1 MTNSLDLEHL
11 RTLVA
16 IAECGGFSKAAAVRH
31 ISQPALSQHV
41 RLLERAVKRKLFE
54 KDGRGMRLTY
64 DGERVLAEARSIIE
78 VHDQSMQRLQID
90 RPDTIV
96 VGSTEHA
103 AEQVLPEMLRAL
115 QAAFPDLTTRFQI
128 GRSTQL
134 AESVGKGALDVA
146 FVLDPRGNGA
156 GQEVGQL
163 PLRWYAAPG
172 WQPPTDGAD
181 WPLVAFEEPCGMRER
196 ALAALGADG
205 RRVDVTAQSTTL
217 EGVLAGVRAGLGVAL
232 LPSAGERPS
241 GLVVRTDLPDLG
253 TTSLRMLARRG
264 LDVDVETTAL
274 EAGTAFFQSH
284 SRLRVVRPAATPAH
298 RLAAAGAV
306 VSHRGA

>member
-78 VHDQSMQRLQID
+78 VHDQSMQRLQIH

-103 AEQVLPEMLRAL
+103 AEQVLP
-115 QAAFPDLTTRFQI
+115 
-128 GRSTQL
+128 
-134 AESVGKGALDVA
+134 
-146 FVLDPRGNGA
+146 
-156 GQEVGQL
+156 
-163 PLRWYAAPG
+163 
-172 WQPPTDGAD
+172 
-181 WPLVAFEEPCGMRER
+181 
-196 ALAALGADG
+196 
-205 RRVDVTAQSTTL
+205 
-217 EGVLAGVRAGLGVAL
+217 
-232 LPSAGERPS
+232 
-241 GLVVRTDLPDLG
+241 
-253 TTSLRMLARRG
+253 
-264 LDVDVETTAL
+264 
-274 EAGTAFFQSH
+274 
-284 SRLRVVRPAATPAH
+284 
-298 RLAAAGAV
+298 
-306 VSHRGA
+306 